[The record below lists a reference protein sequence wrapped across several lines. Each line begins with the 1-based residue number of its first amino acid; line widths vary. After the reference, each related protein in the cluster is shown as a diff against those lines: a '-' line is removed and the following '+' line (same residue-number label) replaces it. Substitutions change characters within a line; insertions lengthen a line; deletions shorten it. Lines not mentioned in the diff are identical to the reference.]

1 MGGIFDPTKDGQIWA
16 FDPGAVFTGLA
27 GVFYERLD
35 TVENLRPKPDDDFTW
50 VQYSSVEELYDHFVK
65 GFTRYKNTVVLVEDY
80 THGGTFTKEAKQ
92 TLKVV
97 GFLETQLRRDGY
109 HVVLRHKDQR
119 LSGQSDAARLMEGS
133 VTDLKKD
140 PARKDGFSALAHC
153 ITYHREME
161 ALRVRD

>member
-1 MGGIFDPTKDGQIWA
+1 MSGTFDPTKDGQIWA

-27 GVFYERLD
+27 SVFYERLD
-35 TVENLRPKPDDDFTW
+35 TVEDLRPHKDDFTW
-50 VQYSSVEELYDHFVK
+50 LQYSSVEELYDHFTTK
-65 GFTRYKNTVVLVEDY
+65 FTRYKNTVVLVEDY

-109 HVVLRHKDQR
+109 DVVMRHKDQR

-133 VTDLKKD
+133 VTALKKD

-161 ALRVRD
+161 ALRARN